1 MSRLCLAL
9 LLSIALPTVA
19 AAQGLSR
26 ENCRATRDIL
36 AQVIEGRKAGM
47 SAKAVTAQLSK
58 GEQAVDEKYVETVP
72 PLVKLASSLA
82 RKSATPAISSGA
94 PTRLSADR
102 SVKTREEASLL
113 TMAAAKRVSTSP
125 GAMALTRIP
134 AWPHSAVRVL
144 VSEMTL
150 ALLMA

>member
-1 MSRLCLAL
+1 VSRLCLAL

-72 PLVKLASSLA
+72 PLVKLAYSLEPSMLTGQVA
-82 RKSATPAISSGA
+82 KDYEAQC
-94 PTRLSADR
+94 LSY
-102 SVKTREEASLL
+102 K
-113 TMAAAKRVSTSP
+113 P
-125 GAMALTRIP
+125 
-134 AWPHSAVRVL
+134 
-144 VSEMTL
+144 
-150 ALLMA
+150 